1 MGMDKRKEKKI
12 MERRKKLTAMT
23 EKRLAEKN
31 KKASDKPS
39 QPTEKTT
46 AADKRN
52 DINKFRKK
60 RSRQKFVFR
69 LAVFVLIG
77 LTILFVVINW
87 GKIIEPLKD
96 AALDVGTGGF
106 PVELPGSAGYVLD
119 ELGEN
124 FYLLTDTYIYTYN
137 NEGALIT
144 DIQHGFQNPVADSN
158 DKRIVVYDKNGKE
171 MNFYSRTE
179 LVYTNTMDDSIVFSE
194 IGNDER
200 CAVVTTSTRYSNL
213 LYVFNGEGK
222 QIFRWASPDYKIM
235 QVCFSD
241 DDKSIFVTALGS
253 QGGDL
258 RLYLY
263 RFDLDNA
270 ESEIWRVF
278 VGSDIS
284 YEMKYS
290 DDSIF
295 IVTGDSCA
303 VYNSETGEQL
313 TTGGFARS
321 ISDIPQWDKLHTIV
335 FSDDGSSGDVL
346 SVYGKDLS
354 APNELYIDKLTSVC
368 EDNGICY
375 VLSGAMLSSYNSS
388 LQPLKTYE
396 LDDVYSD
403 VIVMNGYAYLLGY
416 NEVQRIAL

>member
-1 MGMDKRKEKKI
+1 MGMDKRREKEKKL
-12 MERRKKLTAMT
+12 MERRKKLAAKS
-23 EKRLAEKN
+23 EQKLSSKN
-31 KKASDKPS
+31 SK
-39 QPTEKTT
+39 PTEGSDNNS

-52 DINKFRKK
+52 DINNFRKK
-60 RSRQKFVFR
+60 RSRQKLVFR
-69 LAVFVLIG
+69 LAVIVLIA
-77 LTILFVVINW
+77 LTVIFVVINW

-106 PVELPGSAGYVLD
+106 PVQLPGSAGYVLD
-119 ELGEN
+119 DLGDN

-158 DKRIVVYDKNGKE
+158 NKRIVVYDKNGKE

-179 LVYTNTMDDSIVFSE
+179 LVYTNTLDDSIVFAE
-194 IGNDER
+194 IGNDDL
-200 CAVVTTSTRYSNL
+200 CAVVTTSTRYSNY

-235 QVCFSD
+235 QVSFSED
-241 DDKSIFVTALGS
+241 DESIFVSALGS

-270 ESEIWRVF
+270 EAEIWRVF
-278 VGSDIS
+278 AGNDIS
-284 YEMKYS
+284 YEMKCCE
-290 DDSIF
+290 DGLF
-295 IVTGDSCA
+295 VTTGGGCA
-303 VYNSETGEQL
+303 LYDMETGEQL
-313 TTGGFARS
+313 AAGAFVRS
-321 ISDIPQWDKLHTIV
+321 VSGIPEWDELRSVV

-346 SVYGKDLS
+346 AVFGKDLS
-354 APNELYIDKLTSVC
+354 APSELYIDKLTAVC
-368 EDNGICY
+368 ENNGVCY
-375 VLSGAMLSSYNSS
+375 VLSGAQLTSYDSS
-388 LQPLKTYE
+388 LRLIKTYE
-396 LDDVYSD
+396 LDDIYSD
-403 VIVMNGYAYLLGY
+403 VTVMNGYAYLLGY